1 MRFSR
6 IWVRTMMIPRHIQSV
21 RPSPLRCLL
30 ATASAVSVVLTLLFA
45 IPAAAQPAGTTQSPT
60 SRWAFIICGHP
71 GDDAHRKLFAEST
84 EQIRKA
90 LTERFGFPAKNVW
103 IRFGADDRRASER
116 QPPDEDRRAGRTS
129 ASSVESRQ
137 PPDNAEPPTNDQ
149 PSITASRGPAT
160 KEALA
165 ADASELQKL
174 ARADDELWVIVIG
187 HAHTADRAVHLN
199 LPGPD
204 VSPAEFARWF
214 ADFSCRRSVFFL
226 TTPLSGYFVKPLAR
240 PGRVL
245 ISATEPDLETN
256 ETLFPS
262 SLAKM
267 MDTFPDG
274 DKHDIDKDGVNS
286 LLDLYLAVALDVAKR
301 YTDEELLA
309 TEHAQLDDNGD
320 GRASEL
326 QLPYYAE
333 EDPAAKPAP
342 RPTKTRAGA
351 DGALARS
358 IDLGRIIQKPSN
370 SATKQ

>member
-1 MRFSR
+1 MFHSR
-6 IWVRTMMIPRHIQSV
+6 VRLLP
-21 RPSPLRCLL
+21 PSHTSGLLPPVPCPLSPVPCLL
-30 ATASAVSVVLTLLFA
+30 LLSLLSAFPS
-45 IPAAAQPAGTTQSPT
+45 IAQPAGSTQPIT
-60 SRWAFIICGHP
+60 GRWAFIICGHP
-71 GDDAHRKLFAEST
+71 GDDAHRKTFAEST
-84 EQIRKA
+84 EQIRKT
-90 LTERFGFPAKNVW
+90 LTERFGFPASNVW
-103 IRFGADDRRASER
+103 IRFGADDRPATER
-116 QPPDEDRRAGRTS
+116 EPSDDAGRAGRTS
-129 ASSVESRQ
+129 ASSVESRK
-137 PPDNAEPPTNDQ
+137 PPDRVEPQTNDQPSKQ

-165 ADASELQKL
+165 ADAAALEKL
-174 ARADDELWVIVIG
+174 VRADDELWVFVIG
-187 HAHTADRAVHLN
+187 HAHAADRAVQFN
-199 LPGPD
+199 VSGPD
-204 VSPAEFARWF
+204 IAPAEFARWF
-214 ADFSCRRSVFFL
+214 AGISCRRSVFFI

-240 PGRVL
+240 PNRVV

-262 SLAKM
+262 SLAKLL
-267 MDTFPDG
+267 DTFPDG

-286 LLDLYLAVALDVAKR
+286 LLDLYLAVALDVARR

-326 QLPYYAE
+326 QLPYYVE

-342 RPTKTRAGA
+342 RATKTRAGA

-358 IDLGRIIQKPSN
+358 IDLGGIVKKSSN